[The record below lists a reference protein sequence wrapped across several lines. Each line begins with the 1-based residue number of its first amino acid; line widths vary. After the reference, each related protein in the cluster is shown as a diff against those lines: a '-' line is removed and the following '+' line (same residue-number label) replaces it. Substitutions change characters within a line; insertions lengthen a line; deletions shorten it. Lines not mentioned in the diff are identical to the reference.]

1 MISITN
7 LCKYYNSKTILN
19 NINLNIKKGDIVG
32 ILGPNGAGKTTLLE
46 TVEGLR
52 TIDKGEVYVMGY
64 NMKKNYKHGQVHFG
78 IQLQKNSLIE
88 DLTVKETIDLFN
100 TLYSGIEDTNHLLHK
115 LELDKSRKTLVK
127 HLSGG
132 QFQRLKLCLAV
143 LNKPQ
148 IIFLDEPTTGL
159 DPKARL
165 SIWGIIKDLAK
176 ESLTIL
182 TTHYMEEAEY
192 LCNRVVILD
201 SGRIIA
207 DDSPVRLINSLA
219 IEHIIMLDRNDEM
232 LKIPIINELKTKLTD
247 KTIYI
252 YANDLPSTLF
262 DILSEAQKN
271 NLIIKNIKIHQAN
284 LEDVFLLLTQKELYH
299 ETNFRIN

>member
-7 LCKYYNSKTILN
+7 LYKYYNGKTILN
-19 NINLNIKKGDIVG
+19 NINLEIKKGDIIG

-64 NMKKNYKHGQVHFG
+64 NMKKNHKNGQVHFG

-88 DLTVKETIDLFN
+88 DLTVKETIDLFK
-100 TLYSGIEDTNHLLHK
+100 TLYDGIEDTNQLLLK
-115 LELDKSRKTLVK
+115 LDLDKCKKTTVK

-132 QFQRLKLCLAV
+132 QFQRLKLCLAI

-159 DPKARL
+159 DPNARL
-165 SIWGIIKDLAK
+165 SIWKIIKELAK

-192 LCNRVVILD
+192 LCNRVIILD
-201 SGRIIA
+201 AGRIIA
-207 DDSPVRLINSLA
+207 DDSPVSLINSLS
-219 IEHIIMLDRNDEM
+219 IEHIITLDRSDEI
-232 LKIPIINELKTKLTD
+232 LKIPVINELKTKLTES
-247 KTIYI
+247 TIYI
-252 YANDLPSTLF
+252 YVNNLPSALF
-262 DILSEAQKN
+262 NILSEAEKN
-271 NLIIKNIKIHQAN
+271 NVTIKNIKIHQAN

-299 ETNFRIN
+299 ETNIRIN